1 MSGNDKLLLTEKTK
15 RTESIIRSKESTD
28 NLSINYEIECPR
40 CHDTMIL
47 CSEFNRICYL
57 CEECGFCLALTT

>member
-47 CSEFNRICYL
+47 CSELIEFVTCARNAV
-57 CEECGFCLALTT
+57 FALL